1 MKLFAYTVL
10 DDVKR
15 AYELLENVDQDE
27 QLFRIYWVTCIG
39 LLRTISEV
47 LKKEAE
53 TNSKLAMVWKKRFAE
68 LEELKKMYKNTEYS
82 NCPA

>member
-1 MKLFAYTVL
+1 MGDIGFMKLFAYTVL

-47 LKKEAE
+47 LKKRLKLIQ
-53 TNSKLAMVWKKRFAE
+53 NSQWYGKSDL
-68 LEELKKMYKNTEYS
+68 LN
-82 NCPA
+82 

>member
-15 AYELLENVDQDE
+15 AYELLESVNQEE
-27 QLFRIYWVTCIG
+27 QMFRIYWFTCVG

-47 LKKEAE
+47 LQKE
-53 TNSKLAMVWKKRFAE
+53 SKSNPALAIAWKND
-68 LEELKKMYKNTEYS
+68 LMN
-82 NCPA
+82 

>member
-15 AYELLENVDQDE
+15 AYELLESVNQEE
-27 QLFRIYWVTCIG
+27 QMFRIYWFTCVG

-47 LKKEAE
+47 LKK
-53 TNSKLAMVWKKRFAE
+53 NLNPIQLSQLHG
-68 LEELKKMYKNTEYS
+68 KNDLM
-82 NCPA
+82 N